1 MIRALF
7 RLLSLICTAAAMVAA
22 VLDTT
27 RSIANSQIVFTPLY
41 DDWVRLNPASLES
54 TRDFLSESVHP
65 TAWDPVMLAVLK
77 LPTWAVF
84 AALAVLFAVAT
95 AKRRKRW
102 QESFGD

>member
-1 MIRALF
+1 
-7 RLLSLICTAAAMVAA
+7 
-22 VLDTT
+22 
-27 RSIANSQIVFTPLY
+27 
-41 DDWVRLNPASLES
+41 
-54 TRDFLSESVHP
+54 
-65 TAWDPVMLAVLK
+65 MLAVLK